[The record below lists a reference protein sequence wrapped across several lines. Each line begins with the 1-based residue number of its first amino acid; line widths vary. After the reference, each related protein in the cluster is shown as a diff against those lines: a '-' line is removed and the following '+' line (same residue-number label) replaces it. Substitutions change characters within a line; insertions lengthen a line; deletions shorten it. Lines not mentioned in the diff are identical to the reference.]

1 MAKRRNL
8 KKNINY
14 LTYDIISECFTYNYF
29 YPKKNEDKIKEIIS
43 DTIKMRNEFLK
54 RVNHVDGKDN
64 KKLTKQYFK
73 KLHNDL
79 FKKSEDLVGQINSLN
94 IEK

>member
-29 YPKKNEDKIKEIIS
+29 YPDKNEDKIKEIIS
-43 DTIKMRNEFLK
+43 DTIKMRNEFIT

-64 KKLTKQYFK
+64 KKLTKQHFK

-79 FKKSEDLVGQINSLN
+79 FNKAENLVEQINNLN
-94 IEK
+94 TEK